1 MTTLVTTTPPV
12 AVIVNVDVHVP
23 VEVVEIEILLQ
34 LELSAA
40 VVHPD
45 YVMLPE
51 TEAMKDKIGH

>member
-12 AVIVNVDVHVP
+12 AVMVNVDVHVP
-23 VEVVEIEILLQ
+23 VEVVGTEILLQ

-40 VVHPD
+40 IEHPA

-51 TEAMKDKIGH
+51 TEAM